1 MFTVS
6 DIAEK
11 IKRPDEDLGQATT
24 RVRNWTKEGLLK
36 PSGKANPGSGR
47 ARKYSK
53 ATLRDAVLM
62 QALVNAGISATWS
75 SWLVRKIRELLP
87 LMDDQIQKEP
97 VLLLGQSAGSK
108 ALFMLIRPLGEAPQ
122 MILEA
127 PPHDVLTLVY
137 LYRIFDRLEEV
148 GE

>member
-47 ARKYSK
+47 ARKHSK

-62 QALVNAGISATWS
+62 QALVNVGISATWS
-75 SWLVRKIRELLP
+75 S
-87 LMDDQIQKEP
+87 
-97 VLLLGQSAGSK
+97 VLSPSA
-108 ALFMLIRPLGEAPQ
+108 
-122 MILEA
+122 
-127 PPHDVLTLVY
+127 
-137 LYRIFDRLEEV
+137 
-148 GE
+148 

>member
-11 IKRPDEDLGQATT
+11 IRRPDEDEGQAIT

-36 PSGKANPGSGR
+36 PSGKVNPGSGR

-75 SWLVRKIRELLP
+75 SWLVRQIREVLP
-87 LMDDQIQKEP
+87 PTDQKES
-97 VLLLGQSAGSK
+97 VLLLGQSVGSK
-108 ALFMLIRPLGEAPQ
+108 ALFMRITPLGEAPQ

-137 LYRIFDRLEEV
+137 LHRIFDRLEEA